1 MSSALSQCRNLKLT
15 DVAQKS
21 LDGPFSVLRVQ
32 GPTCVQS
39 VVRDMLKI
47 TCRLQPTGFACR
59 PPRAASASY
68 PQATVVVARVE
79 RLSREGP
86 SREAFCVH
94 FALQHCACLQ
104 AFPCKL
110 LGCMSRRRCSG
121 LCYAAA
127 SSCSSPWDCI
137 QDKFGEH
144 ALSFA
149 CGGDRVNPHKRLR
162 MLTRS
167 GTQRAHTASLA
178 PCLKNRALCKP

>member
-1 MSSALSQCRNLKLT
+1 MVKLKLRLELVSVFLPSRNVRNLKLT

-110 LGCMSRRRCSG
+110 LGCMVKTPLFRTMLRRSLQLFFPLGLHPGQIGRACS
-121 LCYAAA
+121 
-127 SSCSSPWDCI
+127 
-137 QDKFGEH
+137 
-144 ALSFA
+144 
-149 CGGDRVNPHKRLR
+149 
-162 MLTRS
+162 
-167 GTQRAHTASLA
+167 
-178 PCLKNRALCKP
+178 